1 MLRWS
6 SVLLALLIALPAHA
20 VSLRDMRLQETLS
33 AVAKASSEGT
43 PRAINADITDLGF
56 HAEGQELINRLGVNQ
71 DYAERM
77 QEDPVLIRSQL
88 QSSVCSNQ
96 RFRQLMDMG
105 ATLSYHFM
113 LEDSLQPV
121 MTHSF
126 IASHCQSM

>member
-6 SVLLALLIALPAHA
+6 LVLLALLIVLPSHA
-20 VSLRDMRLQETLS
+20 VSLRDVRLQETLS
-33 AVAKASSEGT
+33 AVAEASSEGT

-56 HAEGQELINRLGVNQ
+56 QAEERELINRLAVDA

-77 QEDPVLIRSQL
+77 QEDPMLIRNQL

-105 ATLSYHFM
+105 ATLSYHFV
-113 LEDSLQPV
+113 LKDSEQPV
-121 MTHSF
+121 LTQSF
-126 IASHCQSM
+126 IANHCHSL

>member
-6 SVLLALLIALPAHA
+6 LVLLALLIALPSHA
-20 VSLRDMRLQETLS
+20 ISLRDMRLQETLNS
-33 AVAKASSEGT
+33 VAQASSEGT
-43 PRAINADITDLGF
+43 PRALNEDITDLGF
-56 HAEGQELINRLGVNQ
+56 RAEGRELINRLAVDA

-105 ATLSYHFM
+105 ATLSYHFV
-113 LEDSLQPV
+113 LKDSEQPV
-121 MTHSF
+121 LTQSF
-126 IASHCQSM
+126 IASHCHSL